1 MGSHVYKAVEDRFRK
16 ALRHHIHERYK
27 TDVPIVTERP
37 PKLSMGEAASPVCFE
52 LAKRLKKPPRALAQ
66 EIANSLKP
74 IAGIAR
80 VEVAGGGY
88 LNAFFDRAAFFR
100 AAAEEAGRQAG
111 TAGANAPKT
120 IVEHTSINP
129 NKAAHIGHLRN
140 AVLGDT
146 FARLLRY
153 AGRRVEVQNYIDNT
167 GVQVADVVLGFLHIE
182 PRTIDEIRALTKQ
195 PRFDYLCWDL
205 YAHVTQFLAEDKAR
219 LELRA
224 QTLKEIEEGHGKTAE
239 IADLVATAIVRCHL
253 RTLDR
258 LGISYD
264 LLTRESEILTL
275 KFWDATFDILKS
287 RGAVQYA
294 SSGKNAGCWV
304 MQLPSAKEDAEA
316 DSATKK

>member
-27 TDVPIVTERP
+27 TDVPIITERP

-100 AAAEEAGRQAG
+100 AAAEEAGRQAV
-111 TAGANAPKT
+111 TAEAGATKT
-120 IVEHTSINP
+120 VVEHTSINP

-146 FARLLRY
+146 FARLLRHSGG
-153 AGRRVEVQNYIDNT
+153 AWRC
-167 GVQVADVVLGFLHIE
+167 
-182 PRTIDEIRALTKQ
+182 RTILIIPACRWRTW
-195 PRFDYLCWDL
+195 CWD
-205 YAHVTQFLAEDKAR
+205 FCIWRKNR
-219 LELRA
+219 WR
-224 QTLKEIEEGHGKTAE
+224 
-239 IADLVATAIVRCHL
+239 RCG
-253 RTLDR
+253 R
-258 LGISYD
+258 
-264 LLTRESEILTL
+264 
-275 KFWDATFDILKS
+275 
-287 RGAVQYA
+287 
-294 SSGKNAGCWV
+294 
-304 MQLPSAKEDAEA
+304 
-316 DSATKK
+316 